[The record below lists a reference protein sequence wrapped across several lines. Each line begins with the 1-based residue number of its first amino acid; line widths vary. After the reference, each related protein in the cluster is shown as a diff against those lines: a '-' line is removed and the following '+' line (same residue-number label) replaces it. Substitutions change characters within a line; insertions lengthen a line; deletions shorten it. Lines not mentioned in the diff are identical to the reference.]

1 MSMSHCFILPL
12 IVQLRQLRD
21 RCCKMMLLSEGF
33 GMASEEKSD
42 SPLFHSFG
50 FAVSPSEMDLKK
62 ETMSGVQIFQLLCRV
77 AVLHIEIVV
86 NSWCFSVHMSM
97 QIFERWPQLQ
107 WVSEIPFTDLWCGF
121 DSVQRL
127 LLLSNWNA
135 YPYLSI
141 TRKLFV
147 AGNECGHRR
156 KCCLHIFCAR
166 VLKCIALRQKPCE
179 SDCSL
184 PLGWDLPKVWAYT
197 NTLQKCFHLPAAHK
211 VCAAFREA
219 IASAALCCLQQEPS
233 SAMPTSS
240 TYTPSVKSSECSW
253 TAKVPPVKFST
264 ALEPRFIRPVTQN
277 HCYRF
282 SMRVRWGVEMTVLPL
297 ISKGMERWQGHRRS
311 IKVFE
316 TALKLLC
323 TDAEPWSHVQW
334 LGSIAVIHFPISS
347 SRTPDS
353 SKVLCSS
360 SLGSVSQGFGA
371 NWWA

>member
-211 VCAAFREA
+211 VCVLPSEKPLPLQLFAAFSRNQVQQCPPQAPTLHLSKAVSAPELPKCHQWNSAQHWSPALSDQWPKTIA
-219 IASAALCCLQQEPS
+219 IDFPW
-233 SAMPTSS
+233 
-240 TYTPSVKSSECSW
+240 ECIG
-253 TAKVPPVKFST
+253 
-264 ALEPRFIRPVTQN
+264 E
-277 HCYRF
+277 
-282 SMRVRWGVEMTVLPL
+282 
-297 ISKGMERWQGHRRS
+297 
-311 IKVFE
+311 
-316 TALKLLC
+316 LKWPC
-323 TDAEPWSHVQW
+323 SPW
-334 LGSIAVIHFPISS
+334 
-347 SRTPDS
+347 
-353 SKVLCSS
+353 
-360 SLGSVSQGFGA
+360 
-371 NWWA
+371 

>member
-1 MSMSHCFILPL
+1 
-12 IVQLRQLRD
+12 
-21 RCCKMMLLSEGF
+21 MLLSPHVNADIWKMTPTPVGFRNSFYRSLMWFWFSPEALATFQLECLSLPQHHPKAFCSWKWVWTQEKMLLAHILCTCAKMHSTEAKAMWVRLFPSTRLRLAEGLSLHKYTAEMF
-33 GMASEEKSD
+33 S
-42 SPLFHSFG
+42 
-50 FAVSPSEMDLKK
+50 SPSS
-62 ETMSGVQIFQLLCRV
+62 TQG
-77 AVLHIEIVV
+77 
-86 NSWCFSVHMSM
+86 
-97 QIFERWPQLQ
+97 
-107 WVSEIPFTDLWCGF
+107 
-121 DSVQRL
+121 
-127 LLLSNWNA
+127 
-135 YPYLSI
+135 
-141 TRKLFV
+141 
-147 AGNECGHRR
+147 
-156 KCCLHIFCAR
+156 
-166 VLKCIALRQKPCE
+166 
-179 SDCSL
+179 
-184 PLGWDLPKVWAYT
+184 
-197 NTLQKCFHLPAAHK
+197 

-282 SMRVRWGVEMTVLPL
+282 SMRVHWGVEMTVLPL

-353 SKVLCSS
+353 SKVLCLQLQPGICQSRIWS
-360 SLGSVSQGFGA
+360 QLVSLDLSPGENRTIGSQEGLVWKGA
-371 NWWA
+371 WKVI